1 MSMTSVSSPP
11 SAPSSSFDSPTPWV
25 EKYRPKTFESIVL
38 DETNRTILENIIR
51 SGYFPNLL
59 FYGPPGTG
67 KTTTIINLVN
77 AFQAKYFESSS
88 ESGHTTTGTWS
99 GSGTGTGTGTG
110 AGAGIEIGY
119 IDAPSTPSS
128 SIGLGTVIHLNA
140 SDERG
145 VDVIRS
151 QISTFV
157 NTKSLFGRGDQLKF
171 VILDEVDY
179 MTKNAQLALR
189 YLINNYNQDA
199 VCNVKF
205 CLICNYVSKIDE
217 SLQSEFVKMRF
228 NQLPEPHIVRF
239 LQQINA
245 AEKLELSFD
254 TLCNIQTQFGSDIRG
269 MINFMQSN
277 QSVAACRV
285 IHRNLWNELLA
296 LETAP
301 GIVSALNRIS
311 RDYGIERRS
320 MVFQFLNYVIRTR
333 QSDLT
338 SEFLTRV
345 EHVTHNLD
353 CKVDHLVEYVS
364 LVILKWKRQSQ
375 PQP

>member
-1 MSMTSVSSPP
+1 MSMTSTSTSTPSPP
-11 SAPSSSFDSPTPWV
+11 FNSPTPWV
-25 EKYRPKTFESIVL
+25 EKYRPKTFDSIVL
-38 DETNRTILENIIR
+38 DETNRTILENIIQG
-51 SGYFPNLL
+51 GYFPNLL

-67 KTTTIINLVN
+67 KTTTIINLVT
-77 AFQAKYFESSS
+77 AFQTKYFETQAQTLA
-88 ESGHTTTGTWS
+88 TTNP
-99 GSGTGTGTGTG
+99 
-110 AGAGIEIGY
+110 AA
-119 IDAPSTPSS
+119 S

-228 NQLPEPHIVRF
+228 NQLPELHIVQF

-245 AEKLELSFD
+245 AEKLGLSLD

-285 IHRNLWNELLA
+285 IHRTLWNDLLA

-301 GIVSALNRIS
+301 AIVSMLNRVS

-333 QSDLT
+333 QADLT

-345 EHVTHNLD
+345 EHATHNMD

-364 LVILKWKRQSQ
+364 LVILKWKRDV
-375 PQP
+375 

>member
-1 MSMTSVSSPP
+1 MATVSVSSVSSSIPPP
-11 SAPSSSFDSPTPWV
+11 SACFESPTPWV
-25 EKYRPKTFESIVL
+25 EKYRPKTFDNIVL
-38 DETNRTILENIIR
+38 DETNRTILKNIIQ

-77 AFQAKYFESSS
+77 AFQCKYFKDAESSS
-88 ESGHTTTGTWS
+88 SGLVTGPNN
-99 GSGTGTGTGTG
+99 
-110 AGAGIEIGY
+110 
-119 IDAPSTPSS
+119 APAVVTSM
-128 SIGLGTVIHLNA
+128 GLGTVIHLNA

-171 VILDEVDY
+171 IILDEVDY

-228 NQLPEPHIVRF
+228 NQLPEQHIVRF
-239 LQQINA
+239 LEQINA
-245 AEKLELSFD
+245 AEKLELTAD
-254 TLCNIQTQFGSDIRG
+254 TMCNIQTQFGSDIRG

-277 QSVAACRV
+277 QSAAACRV
-285 IHRNLWNELLA
+285 IHHNLWNELLA

-301 GIVSALNRIS
+301 NIVSALNRIS
-311 RDYGIERRS
+311 REYGIERRS
-320 MVFQFLNYVIRTR
+320 MVLQFLNYVIRTR
-333 QSDLT
+333 QSDIT
-338 SEFLTRV
+338 SDFLTRI
-345 EHVTHNLD
+345 EHMTHNQD
-353 CKVDHLVEYVS
+353 CKVDHLVEYISMV
-364 LVILKWKRQSQ
+364 LVKWKRQIRNTSA
-375 PQP
+375 

>member
-1 MSMTSVSSPP
+1 MSNPTSTPP
-11 SAPSSSFDSPTPWV
+11 SFDSPTPWV
-25 EKYRPKTFESIVL
+25 EKYRPKTFDSIVL
-38 DETNRTILENIIR
+38 DETNRTILENIIQG
-51 SGYFPNLL
+51 GYFPNLL

-67 KTTTIINLVN
+67 KTTTIINLVT
-77 AFQAKYFESSS
+77 AFQNKYFETQAQAQSQAQAQTIAAS
-88 ESGHTTTGTWS
+88 
-99 GSGTGTGTGTG
+99 
-110 AGAGIEIGY
+110 
-119 IDAPSTPSS
+119 PS

-189 YLINNYNQDA
+189 YLINNYNHDA

-228 NQLPEPHIVRF
+228 NQLPESHIVQF
-239 LQQINA
+239 LQQINT
-245 AEKLELSFD
+245 AEKLGLTVD

-301 GIVSALNRIS
+301 AIVAMLNRVS
-311 RDYGIERRS
+311 REYGIERRS

-333 QSDLT
+333 QLDLT
-338 SEFLTRV
+338 SDFLTRV
-345 EHVTHNLD
+345 EHVTHNMD

-364 LVILKWKRQSQ
+364 LVILKWKRDIAGKAAHV
-375 PQP
+375 